1 MNCDDAMG
9 GGEIT
14 DTMQYALE
22 LLRAENKRLRAFR
35 DEVRA
40 AKSRYD
46 LYQSSGTGLASQIA
60 AAIARLDIG
69 KGE

>member
-1 MNCDDAMG
+1 VI
-9 GGEIT
+9 ETTIET
-14 DTMQYALE
+14 LKRLE
-22 LLRAENKRLRAFR
+22 RTIAKQGVELAALRAFR

>member
-1 MNCDDAMG
+1 VI
-9 GGEIT
+9 ETTIET
-14 DTMQYALE
+14 LKRLE
-22 LLRAENKRLRAFR
+22 RTIAKQGVELAALRAFR

-46 LYQSSGTGLASQIA
+46 LYPSSGTGLARQIA
-60 AAIARLDIG
+60 AAIARLDGG